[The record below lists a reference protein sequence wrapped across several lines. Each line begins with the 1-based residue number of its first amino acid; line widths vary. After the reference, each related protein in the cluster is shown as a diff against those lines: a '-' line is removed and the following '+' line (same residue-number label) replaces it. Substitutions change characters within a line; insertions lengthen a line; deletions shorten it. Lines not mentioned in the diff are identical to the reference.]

1 MLPFSSLHHSN
12 IPSKYFLK
20 NFKSITTCS
29 GVLFDRPF
37 CISCKH
43 LASKSGDKIPED
55 EIKIDLKEISRK
67 VAKEFEYA
75 KEGKETE
82 LDKNF
87 MNFSVQAT
95 KQQYEGPFRLI
106 FSWKYVGVIFTLLGS
121 LLVVLYFIWQK
132 KVDERERSRKMMIGR
147 ARIGGEWELTNM
159 EGKLEGS
166 KDLLGKWL
174 LIYFGFTN
182 CPDICPVEI
191 EKLVDVIDILDR
203 EDAKVDILPIFISVD
218 PERDTIERVRRYCAE
233 FSPKLR
239 GYTGTKEQ
247 VGKVAKAFRIYHSE
261 GPRTKGVK
269 KTDPDDYIVDHTVI
283 CYLIDP
289 DGQFHDYYGQNRRA
303 REIAQV
309 IKMKALQ
316 WDMKHGKSGK
326 SWIDKLSSMI
336 SNDTKDVDQKTTNL
350 ENSKQNTTVAVA

>member
-1 MLPFSSLHHSN
+1 MIFFSSHQYLN
-12 IPSKYFLK
+12 ISSKYFLK
-20 NFKSITTCS
+20 NLKSIATS
-29 GVLFDRPF
+29 KLILLNRPL
-37 CISCKH
+37 CISSKN
-43 LASKSGDKIPED
+43 LSSKSGGKIPED
-55 EIKIDLKEISRK
+55 DIKIDLKEISKK
-67 VAKEFEYA
+67 VAQEFEHA

-82 LDKNF
+82 LDKNY
-87 MNFSVQAT
+87 MNFSVQMN
-95 KQQYEGPFRLI
+95 KRQYEGPFALL
-106 FSWKYVGVIFTLLGS
+106 FTWKYVGIIFTFVGS
-121 LLVVLYFIWQK
+121 LLVILYVIWQK
-132 KVDERERSRKMMIGR
+132 KIDERERSRKMMIGR
-147 ARIGGEWELTNM
+147 AKIGGEWELTNM

-203 EDAKVDILPIFISVD
+203 EGSKVDILPVFISVD

-239 GYTGTKEQ
+239 GFTGTKEQ
-247 VGKVAKAFRIYHSE
+247 VGKVTKAFRIYHSE

-289 DGQFHDYYGQNRRA
+289 DGQFHDYFGQNRRA
-303 REIAQV
+303 REIATV

-316 WDMKHGKSGK
+316 WDMKHGKANSL
-326 SWIDKLSSMI
+326 IDKISSVF
-336 SNDTKDVDQKTTNL
+336 SSDTNKIEQKSTNL
-350 ENSKQNTTVAVA
+350 ENTKQSASVAVA